1 MSLFAWIVAAPVQQ
15 IALIAAGIITVWGAG
30 ALLH

>member
-1 MSLFAWIVAAPVQQ
+1 MSLLAWIVAAPVQQ
-15 IALIAAGIITVWGAG
+15 VVLIAAGIITVWGAG